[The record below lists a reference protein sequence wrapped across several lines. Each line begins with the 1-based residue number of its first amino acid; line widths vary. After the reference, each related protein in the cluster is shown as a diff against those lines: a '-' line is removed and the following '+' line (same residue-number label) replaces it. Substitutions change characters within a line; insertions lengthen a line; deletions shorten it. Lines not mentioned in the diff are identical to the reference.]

1 MNKKSRV
8 AVADWGRLCPLSGK
22 QKQELIKPHD
32 NKLSPNPDIWAS
44 MPVVPLSVVV
54 ITFNEE
60 ANIARCLEAAQ
71 AVADELVVV
80 DSFSTDRT
88 VEICRQHG
96 ARVVQHAF
104 EGYVEQKNYATA
116 QARFEHVLQLDAD
129 EVLTAELCQ
138 SIRDA
143 KANWQGGGYTLSRL
157 TNYCGS
163 WVRHGGW
170 YPDRKLRLYD
180 RRLGRWEGLLL
191 HERFELQLGQT
202 IGALQGDALHY
213 SYHSVEQHVTQ
224 LNRFTSIAADELW
237 LRGQRRVTLFH
248 LLLKPWWRF
257 LHGYILRLGLLDGFA
272 GLSIAAISAWGVFLK
287 FAKLKTK
294 SSTN

>member
-1 MNKKSRV
+1 
-8 AVADWGRLCPLSGK
+8 
-22 QKQELIKPHD
+22 
-32 NKLSPNPDIWAS
+32 
-44 MPVVPLSVVV
+44 MPVLPLSVVV

-60 ANIARCLEAAQ
+60 ANIARCLEAAR

-88 VEICRQHG
+88 VEICRELG

-104 EGYVEQKNYATA
+104 AGYVEQKNFATA
-116 QARFEHVLQLDAD
+116 QARHDHVLQLDAD
-129 EVLTAELCQ
+129 EVLTEELRR
-138 SIRDA
+138 SIRA
-143 KANWQGGGYTLSRL
+143 AQESWQGAGYTLARL

-191 HERFELQLGQT
+191 HERYELAAGQPAPLPLG
-202 IGALQGDALHY
+202 GDALHY
-213 SYHSVEQHVTQ
+213 SYTSVEQHVAQ
-224 LNRFTSIAADELW
+224 LNRFTSIAAEELW
-237 LRGQRRVTLFH
+237 LKNKRRVSWFH
-248 LLLKPWWRF
+248 LLLKPWWKF
-257 LHGYILRLGLLDGFA
+257 VHGYFLRAGFLDGFA
-272 GLSIAAISAWGVFLK
+272 GLSIAVISAWGVFLK

-294 SSTN
+294 AAA